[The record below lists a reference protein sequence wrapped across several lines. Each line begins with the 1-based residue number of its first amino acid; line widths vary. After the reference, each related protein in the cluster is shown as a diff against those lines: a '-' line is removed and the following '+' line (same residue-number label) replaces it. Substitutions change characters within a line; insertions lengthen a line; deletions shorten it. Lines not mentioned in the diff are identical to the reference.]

1 MFSVGKHAI
10 SWKIRFKLASFQQSN
25 GLLHIFTELK
35 KPVNVKDSI
44 FRREAENFV
53 GHNRAVLAL
62 AIDTTGSFV
71 ASGDDKGRIIVWN
84 DNLGRLKRW
93 L

>member
-1 MFSVGKHAI
+1 M
-10 SWKIRFKLASFQQSN
+10 
-25 GLLHIFTELK
+25 
-35 KPVNVKDSI
+35 KDSI

-84 DNLGRLKRW
+84 DNLGRLKR
-93 L
+93 